1 MLAKCVIWPPV
12 VYRPLYTVVEVAA
25 THVEIHTAL
34 YYSNVVWMKSLRGDR
49 RPWEASQGQGTA
61 SWAKSMPFRRIKHA
75 ISAMVSL
82 IAHACYKIMRDRSTR
97 KQLKITAWRESTKSQ
112 RRLAQTPRTAHAA
125 YAVEDLGL

>member
-1 MLAKCVIWPPV
+1 
-12 VYRPLYTVVEVAA
+12 
-25 THVEIHTAL
+25 
-34 YYSNVVWMKSLRGDR
+34 
-49 RPWEASQGQGTA
+49 
-61 SWAKSMPFRRIKHA
+61 
-75 ISAMVSL
+75 MVSL